1 MSDSSPIFKRVLLK
15 LSGEALMGSK
25 SFGIDPSIA
34 ANIAAE
40 VDSVHKLGVQVAV
53 MIGGG
58 NIFRGL
64 QSSAYGVGRV
74 AADNMGMLAT
84 IINAIA
90 LGEAIRNTGSG
101 TRIMTA
107 IEMAK
112 IAEPYVTE
120 KAIGHLLNNR
130 IVIFGGG
137 TGNPFF
143 TTDTAATLR
152 ALEINSDVLL
162 KATKVDGVYD
172 ADPVS
177 EPSARFFP
185 SLTYEEMLKK
195 KLKVMDMTA
204 VSLAMENNLPIVVFN
219 LMQKGNII
227 KAVTG
232 EKVGTTITGE

>member
-1 MSDSSPIFKRVLLK
+1 MSDSPPIFKRVLLK

-34 ANIAAE
+34 ADIAAE

-90 LGEAIRNTGSG
+90 IGEAIRNTGSG

-120 KAIGHLLNNR
+120 RAIDHLLNNR

>member
-1 MSDSSPIFKRVLLK
+1 
-15 LSGEALMGSK
+15 MGSK
-25 SFGIDPSIA
+25 SFGIDPSVVA
-34 ANIAAE
+34 DVAAE
-40 VDSVHKLGVQVAV
+40 VTSVHKLGVQVAI

-64 QSSAYGVGRV
+64 QSSAYGVERV
-74 AADNMGMLAT
+74 PADHMGMLAT

-90 LGEAIRNTGSG
+90 LGEALRRTGSA

-107 IEMAK
+107 IEMVK

-152 ALEINSDVLL
+152 ALEIDSEVLL
-162 KATKVDGVYD
+162 KATKVDGIYE
-172 ADPVS
+172 ADPVLV
-177 EPSARFFP
+177 PSANLFS
-185 SLTYEEMLKK
+185 SLTYGEMLKRN
-195 KLKVMDMTA
+195 LKVMDMTA
-204 VSLAMENNLPIVVFN
+204 VSLAMEQNLPIIVFN
-219 LMQKGNII
+219 LMKKGNII
-227 KAVTG
+227 RVVTG
-232 EKVGTTITGE
+232 EKVGTSVTGE